1 MGAKR
6 ASHVVSLVTNVV
18 AATVLAVMTT
28 RNAKYRTGETFWA
41 KHGAS
46 VAVWVSIPLVAAD
59 PTRHVLQDAGLWT
72 GASSFMYRSS
82 CEHADVRCLSVTG
95 FTFLMFTYVGF
106 ACMLGGVL
114 VSTGAARKLSSG
126 WRRIRR
132 GE

>member
-18 AATVLAVMTT
+18 AATVLAIMTT
-28 RNAKYRTGETFWA
+28 RNARYRSGETFWA

-46 VAVWVSIPLVAAD
+46 VAVWVSVPLVAAD

-72 GASSFMYRSS
+72 DESSMMYRSN
-82 CEHADVRCLSVTG
+82 CDHADVRCLSVTG

-106 ACMLGGVL
+106 ACMLGGVF
-114 VSTGAARKLSSG
+114 VSTGAAGKLSNG
-126 WRRIRR
+126 WRRVRR
-132 GE
+132 GR